1 MNYSNS
7 RRKAIK
13 NIVLGAG
20 LVGVGPLVK
29 LSANNL
35 DAIKPNFELKGNIR
49 QSVCYWCY
57 ESIPLDEFAEK
68 AKNTGISSIEL
79 LRPDQWKTAVKHGL
93 TCAVATDTFASIT
106 DGFNNPANHLRLQQA
121 YEKLIIQAAENGLPN
136 VICFSGNRGQMNDAF
151 GLENCARG
159 IYKLVK
165 LAEKHGVTLI
175 MELLNSKVN
184 HPDYQ
189 CDHTEW
195 GVALV
200 DKIGSPNFK
209 LLYDIYHMQIMEGD
223 VIATIRKYHSYIA
236 HYHTG
241 GVPGRNEING
251 SQELN
256 YPAIMRAILETG
268 FKGYVAQE
276 FIPAYEDKIF
286 ALREGVLI
294 CDV

>member
-1 MNYSNS
+1 MNHSES
-7 RRKAIK
+7 RRKTIK

-20 LVGVGPLVK
+20 LVGVGPLIN
-29 LSANNL
+29 LSAKNKV
-35 DAIKPNFELKGNIR
+35 ASTPNPSLEGNINH
-49 QSVCYWCY
+49 SVCYWCY
-57 ESIPLDEFAEK
+57 QSIPLDEFAEK
-68 AKNTGISSIEL
+68 AKTTGVKSIEL
-79 LRPDQWKTAVKHGL
+79 LRPDQWETVEKQGL

-106 DGFNNPANHLRLQQA
+106 EGFNNPANHPRLQQA
-121 YEKLIIQAAENGLPN
+121 YEKLIIQAAEKGLPN
-136 VICFSGNRGQMNDAF
+136 VICFSGSRGQMSDAF
-151 GLENCARG
+151 GLENCASG
-159 IYKLVK
+159 LDKLVK
-165 LAEKHGVTLI
+165 LAEKQGVTLI

-200 DKIGSPNFK
+200 EKIGSPNFK

-223 VIATIRKYHSYIA
+223 VIATIRKYHPYIA

-256 YPAIMRAILETG
+256 YPAIMRAIVETG

-276 FIPAYEDKIF
+276 FIPTYPDKIA
-286 ALREGVLI
+286 ALKEGVMI
-294 CDV
+294 CEV